1 MNAQQQAS
9 IRRAQQLRRC
19 HLLSVAMSWRWNVC
33 RNCTAFY
40 IRVATQDQYRMKSR
54 SLGALA
60 FPRVSCLH
68 PKNRRIEE
76 SKLGL
81 SVPHLRFPDHHPD
94 RNQKIEESKNRRIPN
109 WSWSCDNRQTS
120 ERVYLFLRHRVQSS
134 TAAAAAT
141 LVVVSLRLWANH
153 IASKAAFSSEAFT
166 DPHINLHFAE

>member
-1 MNAQQQAS
+1 MK
-9 IRRAQQLRRC
+9 
-19 HLLSVAMSWRWNVC
+19 MSCSGWV
-33 RNCTAFY
+33 FSPSPD
-40 IRVATQDQYRMKSR
+40 I
-54 SLGALA
+54 
-60 FPRVSCLH
+60 
-68 PKNRRIEE
+68 NRKIEE
-76 SKLGL
+76 SKNRSWVCPSPTFDFLTII
-81 SVPHLRFPDHHPD
+81 
-94 RNQKIEESKNRRIPN
+94 QTEIKKSKNRRIPN